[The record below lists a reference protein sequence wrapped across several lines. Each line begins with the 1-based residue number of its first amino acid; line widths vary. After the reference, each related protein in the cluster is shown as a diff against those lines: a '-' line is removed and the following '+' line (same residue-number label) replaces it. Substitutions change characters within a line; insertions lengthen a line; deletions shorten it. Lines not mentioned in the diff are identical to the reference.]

1 MNLLKTRL
9 CGHEGCV
16 VEAFHREK
24 VLDCRTHS
32 EVDTIWVAANN
43 SARGLQSG
51 ELARSAGVSP
61 DTLRHYERL
70 GVLKEP
76 PRTLI
81 RNALAVG
88 FSLDELTRILR
99 LRDSD
104 QAPCR
109 EVAEMAQ
116 EKVSALDLQ
125 IEQLIELRDSLKLT
139 VKEWERRLK
148 KTPAGNRAGLLESLP
163 QRKDYRATGKK
174 RRTP

>member
-1 MNLLKTRL
+1 MSAK
-9 CGHEGCV
+9 
-16 VEAFHREK
+16 
-24 VLDCRTHS
+24 DS
-32 EVDTIWVAANN
+32 E
-43 SARGLQSG
+43 RGLQSG

-70 GVLKEP
+70 GVLKRP
-76 PRTLI
+76 PRTEAGYRLYPPDALSRVLLI

-99 LRDSD
+99 LRDSG

-116 EKVSALDLQ
+116 EKVNALDLQ
-125 IEQLIELRDSLKLT
+125 IEQLIELRNSLKLT

-148 KTPAGNRAGLLESLP
+148 ETPAGNRAGLLESLP
-163 QRKDYRATGKK
+163 HRKDHRTTGKK

>member
-1 MNLLKTRL
+1 MTPEPIRGWILFGMSVK
-9 CGHEGCV
+9 
-16 VEAFHREK
+16 
-24 VLDCRTHS
+24 DS
-32 EVDTIWVAANN
+32 E
-43 SARGLQSG
+43 RGLQSG

-76 PRTLI
+76 PRTEAGYRLPPDALSRVLLI

-99 LRDSD
+99 LRDSG

-109 EVAEMAQ
+109 EVAEMAL

-125 IEQLIELRDSLKLT
+125 I
-139 VKEWERRLK
+139 
-148 KTPAGNRAGLLESLP
+148 
-163 QRKDYRATGKK
+163 RATNSTQGFAEGDCEAVGATLEEYA
-174 RRTP
+174 RWQPRGAIGIPASTQRS

>member
-1 MNLLKTRL
+1 MVDKDSTRSL
-9 CGHEGCV
+9 
-16 VEAFHREK
+16 R
-24 VLDCRTHS
+24 
-32 EVDTIWVAANN
+32 
-43 SARGLQSG
+43 SG

-76 PRTLI
+76 PRTGAGYRLYPPDALSRILLI

-88 FSLDELTRILR
+88 FSLAELTRILR
-99 LRDSD
+99 VRDSG

-109 EVAEMAQ
+109 KVAEMAQ

-125 IEQLIELRDSLKLT
+125 IEHLIELRNSLKVT

-148 KTPAGNRAGLLESLP
+148 KTPAGNPVGLLESLP
-163 QRKDYRATGKK
+163 QRKDHRTTGKK

>member
-1 MNLLKTRL
+1 LTPEPIRGWILFGMSAK
-9 CGHEGCV
+9 
-16 VEAFHREK
+16 
-24 VLDCRTHS
+24 DS
-32 EVDTIWVAANN
+32 E
-43 SARGLQSG
+43 RGLQSG

-76 PRTLI
+76 PRTESGYRLYPPDALSRVLLI

-99 LRDSD
+99 LRDSG

-116 EKVSALDLQ
+116 EKVSGLDLQ
-125 IEQLIELRDSLKLT
+125 IEQLIQLRDSLKLT

-163 QRKDYRATGKK
+163 QRKDHRTAVKK

>member
-1 MNLLKTRL
+1 M
-9 CGHEGCV
+9 
-16 VEAFHREK
+16 
-24 VLDCRTHS
+24 LDPGTHS
-32 EVDTIWVAANN
+32 GVDTVWVAANN

-76 PRTLI
+76 PRTEAGYRLYPPDALSRVLLI

-125 IEQLIELRDSLKLT
+125 IEQLIDLRDSLKLT
-139 VKEWERRLK
+139 VKKWERRLK
-148 KTPAGNRAGLLESLP
+148 KIPAGTRAGLLESLP
-163 QRKDYRATGKK
+163 QRKDHRTTGKK